1 MRTDGSVPCQ
11 LCHAA
16 VPASLLLF
24 SQESVVC
31 GCGWSIVD
39 GGAEYNFARNISLL
53 FVDLL
58 RTRNSDI
65 SLKMFSVIAALTGKY
80 MVGQFDSSFSLGTL
94 VDSMDFISV
103 FAQARLNVEGTRTN
117 FTSKL
122 TH

>member
-1 MRTDGSVPCQ
+1 M
-11 LCHAA
+11 
-16 VPASLLLF
+16 
-24 SQESVVC
+24 
-31 GCGWSIVD
+31 
-39 GGAEYNFARNISLL
+39 RNISLL

-58 RTRNSDI
+58 WTRNSDI
-65 SLKMFSVIAALTGKY
+65 DLKMFSVIAALTGKY